1 MKFGQKITKST
12 SKKGKKYFEVL
23 SESFSS
29 LEFFPTLF
37 ASRFNLQFIRRLL
50 GFEPGS
56 PVCLRSSFAVALF
69 NCWCIPSILVSFN
82 LEYFNI
88 CLFCLFQ
95 NILSYHLKIC
105 GDVYHGYSY
114 MQLFSCNFLKY
125 FFVHKIFFFFFIFI
139 LFFINSVALK

>member
-29 LEFFPTLF
+29 LEFFSTLF

-56 PVCLRSSFAVALF
+56 PACLRSSFAVALF

-88 CLFCLFQ
+88 CVLSLPKYVKLSSKNLWRCLPWLFLYAV
-95 NILSYHLKIC
+95 I
-105 GDVYHGYSY
+105 
-114 MQLFSCNFLKY
+114 FL
-125 FFVHKIFFFFFIFI
+125 
-139 LFFINSVALK
+139 